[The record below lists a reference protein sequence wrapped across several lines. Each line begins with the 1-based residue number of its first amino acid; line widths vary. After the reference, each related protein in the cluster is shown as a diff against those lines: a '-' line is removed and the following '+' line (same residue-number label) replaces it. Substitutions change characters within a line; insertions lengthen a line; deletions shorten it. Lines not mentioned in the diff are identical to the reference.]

1 MSYNRKKYLWLPY
14 LSKIEDKNKEVNFIF
29 KGGETNIEYK
39 DIHSIMIYGSSCDLS
54 VDFLEK
60 CCFYKIPIVYHRRNL
75 PRATFISST
84 ITTDKN
90 DLITKQIMFRNNDK
104 KRTYLAKRLI
114 SAKFKSMNWLIP
126 YKRDHLYGIFD
137 IDKIRNIEA
146 WQSKVYWKEYFNQ
159 LGIKNGKRR
168 DDNNEVKKTLDAV
181 SKFVAG
187 VILRWIL
194 YHNLSPFHGFLH
206 EPTDYPALVYDLMEP
221 YRGFFDEIVFKTI
234 KENQEKNLPSEKNLP
249 IAIENIKKI
258 LEQKVYVHSTR
269 QITTFQELLHG
280 IVLSLRVYLLQET
293 RKFIIPMPEKPNGG
307 RPIKAGFKLYGHSAG
322 ITDFWS
328 EAKSIAGNFNVIN

>member
-1 MSYNRKKYLWLPY
+1 
-14 LSKIEDKNKEVNFIF
+14 
-29 KGGETNIEYK
+29 
-39 DIHSIMIYGSSCDLS
+39 
-54 VDFLEK
+54 
-60 CCFYKIPIVYHRRNL
+60 
-75 PRATFISST
+75 
-84 ITTDKN
+84 
-90 DLITKQIMFRNNDK
+90 MFRNNDK

-114 SAKFKSMNWLIP
+114 GAKFKSMNWLIP

-146 WQSKVYWKEYFNQ
+146 WQSKVYWQEYFNQ

-187 VILRWIL
+187 IILRWIL

-206 EPTDYPALVYDLMEP
+206 KPTDYPALVYDLMEP

-234 KENQEKNLPSEKNLP
+234 KENQEKNLPPEKNLP
-249 IAIENIKKI
+249 IAIENIKKL
-258 LEQKVYVHSTR
+258 LEKKVYIHSTR
-269 QITTFQELLHG
+269 QISTFQELLHG

-307 RPIKAGFKLYGHSAG
+307 RSIKAGFKLYGHSAG

-328 EAKSIAGNFNVIN
+328 EAKSIAGNFNLIN